1 MQKEVSSSPKYDFD
15 FIGGDKNSYTFQT
28 VHKLTYEITFKPT
41 PYLFGESS
49 PFAPHTFEFSIILV
63 NNPAEKLPPLDKAI
77 LPTVASIFADFF
89 EKSPDTIAI
98 YICDS
103 SDGRQLIRHKKFDAW
118 FYYYE
123 HIFVKV
129 DSGFKETDGT
139 FYPVSLI
146 IKETHPFGAQIFDEF
161 LNVMRGYNVGK

>member
-1 MQKEVSSSPKYDFD
+1 MQKKASLSQAYEYN
-15 FIGGDKNSYTFQT
+15 FIGGEKNSYSFETIHQ
-28 VHKLTYEITFKPT
+28 LTYEITFKPT

-63 NNPAEKLPPLDKAI
+63 NNPAKKLSPLDKAI

-89 EKSPDTIAI
+89 ENAPDTIAI
-98 YICDS
+98 YLCDS

-123 HIFVKV
+123 HIFVKI

-139 FYPVSLI
+139 EYPVSLI
-146 IKETHPFGAQIFDEF
+146 IKETHPFRTQIFDQF
-161 LNVMRGYNVGK
+161 LDVVRGYNVGK